1 MDDAIRDNSAGLC
14 EGGIGAVERR
24 HIIYL
29 SGYDPRGAQGY
40 FELFRRSCNRF
51 RRLWP
56 LFLNLQPLQID
67 SDEFAHWRMDL
78 RGPNWQVE
86 TTYDFLRMEAFI
98 RADMAGSTVWQAL
111 RALGWYAGDVVSGA
125 HFLIFRAAWRF
136 ALHLLYFQLLALAW
150 VAVAVAAGV
159 LTGDA
164 LIRHFGFAAPA
175 SITAAVLISFAILFA
190 LRPLAQRSRLIQIS
204 ACWTTLRRFG
214 RGRQTWID
222 QVVESGAQHLIAAA
236 RENVADEIVLIGH
249 STGGLIAAAI
259 MERALTLAPDLGA
272 CGPRLAL
279 LTLGSVMPAVA
290 LHPAACRMRAI
301 VGKLATAKN
310 LAWID
315 CQSRKDIMCFAN
327 FDPVDGIGVHVGQ
340 QRCNPQLWRVTFK
353 DMIAPAA
360 YNRFRW
366 DHFRVHYQYIL
377 AGDRPAP
384 YDYVLLVGGPM
395 PIAQW
400 PDHNHEFMAALL
412 QDETR
417 PGENGLGD
425 TTVSTAL

>member
-1 MDDAIRDNSAGLC
+1 MSDAIRDNLAGSR
-14 EGGIGAVERR
+14 EGGIVQRR
-24 HIIYL
+24 HVIYL

-51 RRLWP
+51 RQLWP
-56 LFLNLQPLQID
+56 FALNLQPLQID
-67 SDEFAHWRMDL
+67 SDDFAHWRVDL

-86 TTYDFLRMEAFI
+86 TKYDFVRMETFI

-111 RALGWYAGDVVSGA
+111 RALGWCAGDVVSGA
-125 HFLIFRAAWRF
+125 QFLIFRAAWRF
-136 ALHLLYFQLLALAW
+136 ALHLLYFQLQALAW
-150 VAVAVAAGV
+150 VAAAVAAGV
-159 LTGDA
+159 LAGYMPM
-164 LIRHFGFAAPA
+164 RHFGFAAPA
-175 SITAAVLISFAILFA
+175 SIIAGVLIGFAMLFA
-190 LRPLAQRSRLIQIS
+190 LHPLAQRWRLIQIS

-214 RGRQTWID
+214 RGRPTWID
-222 QVVESGAQHLIAAA
+222 QVVEFGAQHLIAAA
-236 RENVADEIVLIGH
+236 HESAVDEIVLVGH
-249 STGGLIAAAI
+249 STGGLIASAI
-259 MERALTLAPDLGA
+259 VERALTLAPDLGER
-272 CGPRLAL
+272 GPRLAL

-290 LHPAACRMRAI
+290 LHPAARRMRAI

-315 CQSRKDIMCFAN
+315 CQSRKDVMCFAN
-327 FDPVDGIGVHVGQ
+327 FDPVEGIGVHVGQ
-340 QRCNPQLWRVTFK
+340 QRCNPELWGVSFK
-353 DMIAPAA
+353 DMIAPQA

-400 PDHNHEFMAALL
+400 PARNREFMAALL
-412 QDETR
+412 RNEAG
-417 PGENGLGD
+417 PGEPSLHG
-425 TTVSTAL
+425 TIAASAL